1 MKEDNYL
8 AFLISGCQRM
18 DEHSQMELYRYFYSY
33 GMGICLRYARNRE
46 SAMEMLNDGFLKIFT
61 KIDQYDPEYPFKPWL
76 RKVLVHAAIDHFR
89 KYERQQPD
97 SQELSDTAVS
107 TIHNEAL
114 DQLEFEDLLHIMQQ
128 LPSAYRMVFNLYVV
142 DHLSHKEIA
151 EQLNISVGTSK
162 SNLAKARQRIKELLN
177 EMHGMDLKSKKYGR

>member
-1 MKEDNYL
+1 MEEDKYL

-46 SAMEMLNDGFLKIFT
+46 SAREMLNDGFLKVFT
-61 KIDQYDPEYPFKPWL
+61 KIDQYDAEFPFKPWL

-89 KYERQQPD
+89 RYERQLFD
-97 SQELSDTAVS
+97 SRELSETTVS
-107 TIHNEAL
+107 TIHNDAL

-128 LPSAYRMVFNLYVV
+128 LPAAYRMVFNLYVV
-142 DHLSHKEIA
+142 DQLSHKEIA
-151 EQLNISVGTSK
+151 AQLNISVGTSK
-162 SNLAKARQRIKELLN
+162 SNLAKARQKIKELLS
-177 EMHGMDLKSKKYGR
+177 EMHGMDLKSKKYGQ